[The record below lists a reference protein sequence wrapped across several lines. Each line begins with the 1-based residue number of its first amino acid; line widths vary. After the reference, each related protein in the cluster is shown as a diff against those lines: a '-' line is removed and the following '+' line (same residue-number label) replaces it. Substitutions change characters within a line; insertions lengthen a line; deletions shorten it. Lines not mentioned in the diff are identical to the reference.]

1 MLRLQQDSSGPGG
14 GADTTSTPIFVQE
27 NQETCIMNALYLG
40 NRPFFLKKKKCLR
53 ELPASPLS
61 PLLSPPESLLICQSD
76 DFPAQIARL
85 R

>member
-1 MLRLQQDSSGPGG
+1 MVLRLQQDSSGPGG

-27 NQETCIMNALYLG
+27 NQERCIINALYLG
-40 NRPFFLKKKKCLR
+40 NRSLKKKKCLR